1 MGDEGDGG
9 RAAAGDGAQEREDAE
24 PVGRREGRGGL
35 VGQEDGR
42 AERHRAGD
50 GHAGRLAA
58 RELRGAVAEA
68 VAQPDGAQAL
78 LGLRTGAAGGDAVE
92 QEGERRVLERG
103 ELGEQARRLEYQADG
118 ALAERRQRP
127 RPQGRGVLP

>member
-1 MGDEGDGG
+1 MG
-9 RAAAGDGAQEREDAE
+9 
-24 PVGRREGRGGL
+24 
-35 VGQEDGR
+35 
-42 AERHRAGD
+42 
-50 GHAGRLAA
+50 
-58 RELRGAVAEA
+58 EA